1 MFSTCFC
8 FDLFFFFPQNFL
20 LESPGIPEFYPDIR
34 RISYMAQSSHCPS
47 MKQKLLLTSFAEAEA
62 QTLWVFW
69 LPVSVCL
76 SPHPYRANGCLF
88 SFGASVFWGL
98 LADLRSLRLDKALRL
113 GRRPV
118 RLVLSA
124 SFTEVCSTVFS
135 CSSFCCF
142 SWSSLSFSK
151 EKKLSYALSSQ
162 WQHIDV
168 QFAQPL
174 LLHH

>member
-1 MFSTCFC
+1 MHSEASLRSFTSILDMCLIQALST
-8 FDLFFFFPQNFL
+8 
-20 LESPGIPEFYPDIR
+20 
-34 RISYMAQSSHCPS
+34 HCPLT
-47 MKQKLLLTSFAEAEA
+47 KQKLLLTSFAEAEA

-98 LADLRSLRLDKALRL
+98 LADLRSFRLDKALWL
-113 GRRPV
+113 GRRPG

-124 SFTEVCSTVFS
+124 SFAEVCSTVFS

-142 SWSSLSFSK
+142 SLSSLSFSK
-151 EKKLSYALSSQ
+151 ERKSLCFKLPMITY
-162 WQHIDV
+162 
-168 QFAQPL
+168 
-174 LLHH
+174 